1 MIFWNVTAKY
11 AKQDKNDKAFELSM
25 GELMHFFNIVL
36 LSGYHSL
43 PSEQHFWLNQPDFGV
58 PIVAKAMS
66 SKRFLKIKGMFHL
79 VDNKKLLLKLEKYL
93 RLLHYTV
100 ASMAVL
106 SDMTYFI
113 VR

>member
-1 MIFWNVTAKY
+1 MIFWNVPVKY

-25 GELMHFFNIVL
+25 GELMQLNIVL

-93 RLLHYTV
+93 RLLHYMI
-100 ASMAVL
+100 A
-106 SDMTYFI
+106 
-113 VR
+113 

>member
-93 RLLHYTV
+93 RLLHYMV
-100 ASMAVL
+100 A
-106 SDMTYFI
+106 
-113 VR
+113 